1 MLAGDNNKELFDYWH
16 AQVEFRNYHLIKSAE
31 HMPTPTLRHQC
42 TNYDKLRHRTDVT
55 QLDELQRSRV
65 IAIIKYECT
74 AQVLQRRAGL
84 LKDRAVELNQYCQEQ
99 NIRRG
104 RLESLIRALQ
114 EKLFGKDQQI
124 QQLEFRVSQL
134 QAEKEALEAE
144 RDSSDAKLE
153 MEHELTALQ
162 EKLQAAEA
170 KRWELTRR
178 TQSLGGRLAHTTR
191 YQRERDVCREALLA
205 EQVRCRALEAELELL
220 RGDTDPAT

>member
-1 MLAGDNNKELFDYWH
+1 MLAADSNKELFYYWH
-16 AQVEFRNYHLIKSAE
+16 DQVEFRNVQLIKSAE
-31 HMPTPTLRHQC
+31 HVPTPTLRHQC
-42 TNYDKLRHRTDVT
+42 TNYDKLRSRTDVL

-84 LKDRAVELNQYCQEQ
+84 LKDRARELNEYCQEQ

-104 RLESLIRALQ
+104 RLEALIRALQ
-114 EKLFGKDQQI
+114 QKLFGKDQQI
-124 QQLEFRVSQL
+124 QQLGFRVSQL

-144 RDSSDAKLE
+144 RDSSDAQLE

-162 EKLQAAEA
+162 EKLEAAEA

-191 YQRERDVCREALLA
+191 FRRERDACREQLLA
-205 EQVRCRALEAELELL
+205 EQDRCRQLEEELERL
-220 RGDTDPAT
+220 RGNTGPAT

>member
-16 AQVEFRNYHLIKSAE
+16 KQVEVRNYHLIKSAE
-31 HMPTPTLRHQC
+31 HVPTPTLRHQC

-84 LKDRAVELNQYCQEQ
+84 LKDRAVELN
-99 NIRRG
+99 RG

-205 EQVRCRALEAELELL
+205 EQARCRALEAELELL
-220 RGDTDPAT
+220 RGNTDPAT